1 MTPQLTD
8 NYMVTIAER
17 LKSAYAR
24 IALAAKK
31 NNRNE
36 QDICLLAVS
45 KTKPA
50 DFILAAYQ
58 QGHREFGES
67 YVQEAVDKVTQLADY
82 SDIVWHF
89 IGPIQSNKTALVA
102 SHFDWVQSID
112 REKIAKRLNDQRP
125 SNKDPLN
132 VLIQVNISL
141 EEAKSG
147 CHPDALPAL
156 AQFVDDCP
164 NLILRGLMTIPAKTD
179 DTQQQMQYF
188 EQLRACFDRLK
199 SQYPQ
204 IDTLSMGMSGDVE
217 AAIAAGSTM
226 VRIGTDIFGQRS

>member
-36 QDICLLAVS
+36 QDVCLLAVS

-102 SHFDWVQSID
+102 THFDWVQSID

-125 SNKDPLN
+125 DARAPLN

-156 AQFVDDCP
+156 AKFVDDCP
-164 NLILRGLMTIPAKTD
+164 NLVLRGLMTIPEKTD

>member
-8 NYMVTIAER
+8 KYMVTIAER

-36 QDICLLAVS
+36 QDIRLLAVS

-102 SHFDWVQSID
+102 THFDWVQSIE

-141 EEAKSG
+141 EDAKSG
-147 CHPDALPAL
+147 CHPDDVAAL
-156 AQFVDDCP
+156 AQFVNDSP
-164 NLILRGLMTIPAKTD
+164 NLALRGLMAIPAKTD
-179 DTQQQMQYF
+179 DIQQQMQYF
-188 EQLRACFDRLK
+188 EQLKACFDRLK
-199 SQYPQ
+199 TQYSQ

-217 AAIAAGSTM
+217 AAIASGSTM